1 MFRKL
6 KGGEL
11 KMKASIQAK
20 VDHYLELLEQLKGKV
35 SDEGSAVRIL
45 SEIAKD
51 ERMDQMRE
59 ERELMNGE
67 PATGRQ
73 LQYLKTL
80 GIQIAPG
87 LTKKQASKLIGHG
100 AMGQE
105 E

>member
-1 MFRKL
+1 MR
-6 KGGEL
+6 
-11 KMKASIQAK
+11 ASMQER

-45 SEIAKD
+45 SEISKD
-51 ERMDQMRE
+51 VRMEQIKE
-59 ERELMNGE
+59 EREGMNGE
-67 PATGRQ
+67 PATMKQ

-80 GIQIAPG
+80 GIQVSPG
-87 LTKKQASKLIGHG
+87 LTKRQASRLIDNA